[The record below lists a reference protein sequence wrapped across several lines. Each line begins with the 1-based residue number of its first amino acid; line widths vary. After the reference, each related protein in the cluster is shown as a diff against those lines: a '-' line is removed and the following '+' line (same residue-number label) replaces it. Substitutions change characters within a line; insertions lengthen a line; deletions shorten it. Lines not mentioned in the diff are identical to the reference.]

1 MLLFQAKEKQ
11 SNDHALA
18 SSTGTV
24 PDDASDSIESLSKS
38 LKLVVPSSVKE
49 CRKNGER
56 LSDRARQDV
65 IKHSLIILQAAIGRD
80 RP

>member
-38 LKLVVPSSVKE
+38 LKLVVTSSVKE
-49 CRKNGER
+49 CRKNGEQ